1 MGPLVP
7 KKMLQLKQLAV
18 RIKTV
23 GTVNR
28 ELGEFQV
35 EGYPAIPSSL
45 VAWKSGL
52 SPWLPSRPLGI
63 LFFSA
68 FAVSTMSARRGR
80 VAWGVCG
87 TEFTEKM
94 AELRMLK
101 RSKSCIS

>member
-1 MGPLVP
+1 MNSKL
-7 KKMLQLKQLAV
+7 
-18 RIKTV
+18 R
-23 GTVNR
+23 
-28 ELGEFQV
+28 
-35 EGYPAIPSSL
+35 AIPLSL
-45 VAWKSGL
+45 HPLLPGKSGL

-101 RSKSCIS
+101 RSNSYIYIS